1 MRWVAPNRKDLQV
14 FPHISH
20 VKDLRGAFAKL
31 AAYAP
36 EDDDDDKE
44 DEGGDGSSGTGADD
58 DESGKDSSESKTG
71 KDAIK
76 DPEKK
81 KLSDEAAKY
90 RRELRDTKAR
100 AEAAE
105 KRAKEFEDKDK
116 SELELAQSG
125 LKEMTERAEKA
136 EAKLAE
142 QALDLAFFRSGA
154 SALLNRPDQAAKL
167 MDLKSLTPDEEGE
180 YDSKEIMK
188 TVEDWLKANPHFTA
202 STDSGDDDDDADKP
216 NSGRPST
223 ERARN
228 GKKANDQKLVDK
240 FPALAGRL

>member
-1 MRWVAPNRKDLQV
+1 M

-81 KLSDEAAKY
+81 KLSDEAAKH
-90 RRELRDTKAR
+90 RTAAR
-100 AEAAE
+100 TEKSRADAAEA
-105 KRAKEFEDKDK
+105 KLKELEDKDK
-116 SELELAQSG
+116 SELEIMKRDVTE
-125 LKEMTERAEKA
+125 LKERAEKA

-167 MDLKSLTPDEEGE
+167 MDLKALTPDDEGE
-180 YDSKEIMK
+180 YDPKEILT
-188 TVEDWLKANPHFTA
+188 TVEEWLKANPHFKA
-202 STDSGDDDDDADKP
+202 DTDSGEDDDDSADKP
-216 NSGRPST
+216 NSGRPSS
-223 ERARN
+223 ERGRN
-228 GKKANDQKLVDK
+228 GKKATDQKLVEK